1 MCESA
6 AFHLKK
12 KKKKGAQRKKIKN
25 NPGRLVEKK
34 ELPVKEEENQETV
47 SKRMEVVSCVK

>member
-1 MCESA
+1 MCKSA
-6 AFHLKK
+6 AFHL
-12 KKKKGAQRKKIKN
+12 KKGAQRKKIKK
-25 NPGRLVEKK
+25 NPRKLVEKK